1 MIVIM
6 IDHDHV
12 GNDDDDEVLPPQV
25 TWKII
30 TIVSSWH
37 DNDHDN
43 DYDDYD
49 YDHDSDNHNDDHDNA
64 DHDYDHDYVGNHDE
78 LMMMMTNCSLS

>member
-12 GNDDDDEVLPPQV
+12 GNDDDDEVQPPQV

-49 YDHDSDNHNDDHDNA
+49 HDSDNHDDDHDNA
-64 DHDYDHDYVGNHDE
+64 YHDYNHDYVGNHDE
-78 LMMMMTNCSLS
+78 LVMMIHCSLS